1 VQGGNFINFEPDF
14 GKSISQA
21 FFFETNV
28 VGVDEMEDQVQ
39 TGMHVF
45 PNPSNSQ
52 FNVRLNGWMIGDAVQ
67 WNIRDINGR
76 VALQGTEQLNRGDL
90 LVLRLGSLSDG
101 TYALTISN
109 KSGQK
114 MTRWIQ
120 LSQN

>member
-1 VQGGNFINFEPDF
+1 
-14 GKSISQA
+14 
-21 FFFETNV
+21 
-28 VGVDEMEDQVQ
+28 
-39 TGMHVF
+39 
-45 PNPSNSQ
+45 
-52 FNVRLNGWMIGDAVQ
+52 MIGDAVQ
-67 WNIRDINGR
+67 WNIRDVNGR